1 LSKFLK
7 NGTSQQS
14 EKDIQLANEIFD
26 LGLVYLMNTE
36 ADITKEELIKASL
49 ERSDSVQTLAQRLL
63 DEGMEKGMERGIEKG
78 KYDEKLKIALNLQKK
93 SLSIETIAEVTE
105 LNPDDV
111 KKLFEKKK

>member
-1 LSKFLK
+1 
-7 NGTSQQS
+7 
-14 EKDIQLANEIFD
+14 
-26 LGLVYLMNTE
+26 MNTE

-63 DEGMEKGMERGIEKG
+63 DEGMEKG

-93 SLSIETIAEVTE
+93 GLSVETIAEVTE

-111 KKLFEKKK
+111 KKLFEKKKP

>member
-1 LSKFLK
+1 ME
-7 NGTSQQS
+7 S

-63 DEGMEKGMERGIEKG
+63 DEGMEKG

-93 SLSIETIAEVTE
+93 GLSVETIAEVTE

-111 KKLFEKKK
+111 KKLFEKKKS